1 MKQLRKAGVVLLRTL
16 LILTAMIFSVLLMF
30 DVFVQFRDG
39 DASLLRFFKEKNI
52 PASIGYYTS
61 QGRTLRHVAVGDATA
76 PVTLVFLHGAPS
88 SLSYFKNYFTNDSL
102 LNSALMLAV
111 DRPGYGYSGFGKP
124 ETSMQMQAKMIRPL
138 LDSLHNRRHP
148 LILVGVSYGTSI
160 ACRLAMEYPDL
171 VDGMVLVAPSLAP
184 GEEKIYKIAYPIE
197 LPAFKWAVPRMLIS
211 ANAEKLSHRKE
222 LTKML
227 PRWKE
232 LTIPVIYVQGENDGL
247 IYPSNAAF
255 ARRAL
260 VNASCLTIEMI
271 PDRGHL
277 IMFSEI
283 KRIKESIVDMTI
295 LATQFSSA
303 RMQPK

>member
-1 MKQLRKAGVVLLRTL
+1 MNTYQKYKPAWLQLVIFMSLTFGIFLALSFIALFIIAKIYNLNPLQLAKPDLSDPAVVAASKL
-16 LILTAMIFSVLLMF
+16 
-30 DVFVQFRDG
+30 VQ
-39 DASLLRFFKEKNI
+39 AVSTIAFF
-52 PASIGYYTS
+52 
-61 QGRTLRHVAVGDATA
+61 
-76 PVTLVFLHGAPS
+76 LVPS
-88 SLSYFKNYFTNDSL
+88 
-102 LNSALMLAV
+102 
-111 DRPGYGYSGFGKP
+111 
-124 ETSMQMQAKMIRPL
+124 
-138 LDSLHNRRHP
+138 
-148 LILVGVSYGTSI
+148 
-160 ACRLAMEYPDL
+160 L

>member
-1 MKQLRKAGVVLLRTL
+1 MKQMRKAGIILLRTL
-16 LILTAMIFSVLLMF
+16 LILTAIIFSVLLMF
-30 DVFVQFRDG
+30 DAFVQFRDE
-39 DASLLRFFKEKNI
+39 DASLLNFFKEKNI
-52 PASIGYYTS
+52 PASIGYYNAH
-61 QGRTLRHVAVGDATA
+61 GRTLRHLSVGDANA

-88 SLSYFKNYFTNDSL
+88 SLSYFKEYFTNDSL
-102 LNSALMLAV
+102 LRSAFMLAV

-124 ETSMQMQAKMIRPL
+124 ETSMEMQARMIRPL
-138 LDSLHNRRHP
+138 LDSLHARRHP

-160 ACRLAMEYPDL
+160 ACRLAMDYPEL

-197 LPAFKWAVPRMLIS
+197 LPAFKWAIPRMLIS
-211 ANAEKLSHRKE
+211 ANAEKLSHKKE

-227 PRWKE
+227 PGWRGI
-232 LTIPVIYVQGENDGL
+232 TIPVIYVQGANDGL

-255 ARRAL
+255 ARREL

-271 PDRGHL
+271 PGRGHL

-283 KRIKESIVDMTI
+283 KKIKEAIVDMTI
-295 LATQFSSA
+295 LATQFASS
-303 RMQPK
+303 RVRK